1 MAKLS
6 LPLLLC
12 ASSVTGFSA
21 PIACTSA
28 IRSTTP
34 AMSLPANLKQTAS
47 AVLLAAALV
56 AAPFDAEAAGGRSGG
71 RVGGRTSSAPSRSYS
86 RPATSAPAAAGTTNV
101 IVTPGYG
108 MGYGYGGFGMSPG
121 MTGAYLGLSLADT
134 LIREQQRQAFL
145 QRQLETQRQLGQ
157 DQANAPPPH
166 PLSPYPPLPAPSP
179 PLPPP

>member
-86 RPATSAPAAAGTTNV
+86 RPATNSRPAAAGTTNV

-157 DQANAPPPH
+157 DQANAPT
-166 PLSPYPPLPAPSP
+166 PLPYPPIPSP
-179 PLPPP
+179 CTPI